1 MMVELHELH
10 LKDLQNPI
18 HPSLYEAFGSYQIL
32 ILRLPELWEGK
43 ANILALRSN
52 EYWKTKGRFFS
63 YAFVIVDKEVYL
75 YHRKSEELTL
85 FENGFKDLYLFLDEK
100 IDAFMD
106 DLEIAHDKIAF
117 IEESLYKKQ
126 SFNPMD
132 RWHILKKELSRTE
145 RVVIKAVDT
154 FERFVSKS
162 DLSKSNLL
170 NEFNDLHEHLERSLR
185 STVAANDQLD
195 DIYRYHNI
203 RTNDRLNRSIYLLTI
218 ISVIFLPLNLVVGFF
233 GMNTGGLPFQHTMG
247 TLDAFVSMI
256 VFAALLTIGVL
267 WKIKKE

>member
-1 MMVELHELH
+1 MIQLHELH

-18 HPSLYEAFGSYQIL
+18 HPSLYEVYGEYQIL

-52 EYWKTKGRFFS
+52 EFWKTKGRFYS
-63 YAFVIVDKEVYL
+63 YPFVIVQDEIFY
-75 YHRKSEELTL
+75 YDRKQGELTR

-100 IDAFMD
+100 IDAYMED
-106 DLEIAHDKIAF
+106 IEIAHDKIAF

-126 SFNPMD
+126 SFNPME

-145 RVVIKAVDT
+145 RVIIKAVDI
-154 FERFVSKS
+154 FERFVTKHNFSET
-162 DLSKSNLL
+162 NLL

-185 STVAANDQLD
+185 STIAANTQLD

-203 RTNDRLNRSIYLLTI
+203 QTNDRLNRSIYLLTI

-233 GMNTGGLPFQHTMG
+233 GMNTGGLPFQHTYG
-247 TLDAFVSMI
+247 TLDAFISMI
-256 VFAALLTIGVL
+256 VFAALLTAAVL
-267 WKIKKE
+267 WKIKKY

>member
-18 HPSLYEAFGSYQIL
+18 HPSLYETYGSYQIL

-52 EYWKTKGRFFS
+52 EFWKTKGRFFS
-63 YAFVIVDKEVYL
+63 YPFVIVGENVYH
-75 YHRKSEELTL
+75 YDRKIGKLTR

-100 IDAFMD
+100 IDAYMED
-106 DLEIAHDKIAF
+106 IEIAHDKIAF

-126 SFNPMD
+126 SFNPME

-145 RVVIKAVDT
+145 RVIIKAVDV
-154 FERFVSKS
+154 FERFITKHS
-162 DLSKSNLL
+162 LGETNLL
-170 NEFNDLHEHLERSLR
+170 NEYNDLHEHLERSLR
-185 STVAANDQLD
+185 STIAANTQLD

-203 RTNDRLNRSIYLLTI
+203 QTNDRLNRSIYLLTI

-233 GMNTGGLPFQHTMG
+233 GMNTGGLPFQHHYG
-247 TLDAFVSMI
+247 TLDAFIAMI
-256 VFAALLTIGVL
+256 VFAAALTIAVL
-267 WKIKKE
+267 WKIKKY